1 MPVALQ
7 RATLKGWKP
16 SLYTLLH
23 TACQRQ
29 SRVLRLQ
36 QISPPARR
44 PTLPVHKKKPSFW
57 KKQSVRHL
65 SRPPSFILKWQ
76 YQHHLKTHCFS
87 PTRLG
92 ESRMC
97 QSSPKEFLLCQTGF
111 KKGQSSHTSL
121 RHCLWFQI
129 NPHHWQIP
137 LMTRLMPSSH
147 SRESRDSLCP
157 PSLQQLLP
165 FGRKSTLHLS
175 HVHQWCAQFLPTQR
189 LPLRHQGWCL
199 LPQRQ
204 HPFLPGVLPNQTLC
218 LLLVKHQSQWSP
230 LQPLQHLPHH

>member
-1 MPVALQ
+1 M
-7 RATLKGWKP
+7 R
-16 SLYTLLH
+16 LLN
-23 TACQRQ
+23 
-29 SRVLRLQ
+29 S
-36 QISPPARR
+36 
-44 PTLPVHKKKPSFW
+44 
-57 KKQSVRHL
+57 
-65 SRPPSFILKWQ
+65 PPSFILKRQ

-97 QSSPKEFLLCQTGF
+97 QSSLKGFLLRQTGF
-111 KKGQSSHTSL
+111 KKSRSSHTSL
-121 RHCLWFQI
+121 KKSRSSHTSLSLCLWFQI
-129 NPHHWQIP
+129 TPHHWQIP
-137 LMTRLMPSSH
+137 LTTHLMPSSH
-147 SRESRDSLCP
+147 SRESRDSLFP

-165 FGRKSTLHLS
+165 VRRKSTLHLS

-204 HPFLPGVLPNQTLC
+204 HPFLPGVLPSQTLC

-230 LQPLQHLPHH
+230 LQPLLH